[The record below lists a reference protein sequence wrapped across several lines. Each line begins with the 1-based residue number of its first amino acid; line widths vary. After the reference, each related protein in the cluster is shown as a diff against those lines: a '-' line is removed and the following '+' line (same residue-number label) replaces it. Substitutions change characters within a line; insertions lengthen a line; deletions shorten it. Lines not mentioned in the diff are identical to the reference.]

1 MLREHTIHFGEI
13 LLVLCLDLLLL
24 RPYLD
29 IDVPLNLFLLLC
41 SLGHRGRDVAE
52 HDLDILELPLAVLLG
67 RLVGFEC
74 TSDLL
79 DLDLHLAERF
89 DCFLGFLDDFFLFLF
104 NLILRLS
111 NTILVGF
118 GSFLDFLF

>member
-1 MLREHTIHFGEI
+1 MLREHTVHFGEI

-24 RPYLD
+24 HPYLD
-29 IDVPLNLFLLLC
+29 IDVLLNLFLLLC
-41 SLGHRGRDVAE
+41 SLGHRGLDVAE
-52 HDLDILELPLAVLLG
+52 HLLDIQQLTFAVLLS
-67 RLVGFEC
+67 RLVGLEC
-74 TSDLL
+74 SPDLL

-89 DCFLGFLDDFFLFLF
+89 DGFLGFLDDFFLFLF
-104 NLILRLS
+104 NLILCLS

>member
-1 MLREHTIHFGEI
+1 MLREHTVHFGEI

-29 IDVPLNLFLLLC
+29 IDVLFNLFLLLC
-41 SLGHRGRDVAE
+41 SLGHRGLDIAE
-52 HDLDILELPLAVLLG
+52 HLLYIQQLTLAVLLS
-67 RLVGFEC
+67 RLVGLEC
-74 TSDLL
+74 TSNLL
-79 DLDLHLAERF
+79 DLDLHLGERF

-118 GSFLDFLF
+118 RGFLDFLF